1 MKRKLTFISLLV
13 SSLICSAQYPGS
25 KYYPTVDG
33 DDVTFRLSAPS
44 ASSVKV
50 FGDFLPGVNEYNL
63 GGNVEMVRNSEGE
76 WSYTAKDLAADFYF
90 YYFEVDGVKVLDPHN
105 LKVVCNYSEFY
116 NSFFISGK
124 ESEDLEYR
132 DSAKGSVNTIW
143 YDSPEYGGQR
153 RMNVYL
159 PADYSS
165 EKKYPVLYML
175 PGGGDDE
182 DTWIDMGRL
191 PQIMDNLI
199 GKKKAK
205 EMLVVMVNS
214 MPNQLSAPHFMNPI
228 PGKKSHF
235 EMMGTPEGASGGEF
249 ANDLIRNV
257 IPYIESHFSVIPEK
271 KGRAICG
278 VSMGGLYLTNI
289 IQNNPKTFDHI
300 ALMGSGMMGKGSGD
314 EVLGPVKKEGYRL
327 FWVGAGQKDMAF
339 SSAKNIMDAMDR
351 LSMPYV
357 YFDPQDGHNW
367 RSWRRNLM
375 NLVPELF
382 R

>member
-1 MKRKLTFISLLV
+1 MKRKLTLISLLA
-13 SSLICSAQYPGS
+13 SSIICSAQYPGS
-25 KYYPTVDG
+25 KYYPIVEG
-33 DDVTFRLSAPS
+33 DDVTFIISAPA

-50 FGDFLPGVNEYNL
+50 YGDFLPGVNEYNL

-76 WSYTAKDLAADFYF
+76 WSYTAKDLAPDFYF
-90 YYFEVDGVKVLDPHN
+90 YYFEIDGVKVLDPHN

-116 NSFFISGK
+116 NSFFISGE

-132 DSAKGSVNTIW
+132 DSAKGSVHTIW

-182 DTWIDMGRL
+182 DTWMDMGRL
-191 PQIMDNLI
+191 PQIMENLI
-199 GKKKAK
+199 AKKKAK

-214 MPNQLSAPHFMNPI
+214 MSNQLSAPHIMNPI

-300 ALMGSGMMGKGSGD
+300 ALMGSGIMGKGSGD
-314 EVLGPVKKEGYRL
+314 EVLEPVKKEGYRL
-327 FWVGAGQKDMAF
+327 FWIGAGQKDMAF
-339 SSAKNIMDAMDR
+339 SSARNIMEAMDR
-351 LSMPYV
+351 LSMPYI

>member
-1 MKRKLTFISLLV
+1 
-13 SSLICSAQYPGS
+13 
-25 KYYPTVDG
+25 
-33 DDVTFRLSAPS
+33 
-44 ASSVKV
+44 
-50 FGDFLPGVNEYNL
+50 
-63 GGNVEMVRNSEGE
+63 
-76 WSYTAKDLAADFYF
+76 
-90 YYFEVDGVKVLDPHN
+90 
-105 LKVVCNYSEFY
+105 
-116 NSFFISGK
+116 
-124 ESEDLEYR
+124 
-132 DSAKGSVNTIW
+132 
-143 YDSPEYGGQR
+143 
-153 RMNVYL
+153 MNVYL

-182 DTWIDMGRL
+182 DTWMDMGRL

-199 GKKKAK
+199 GKKKAE

-214 MPNQLSAPHFMNPI
+214 MPNQLSAPHIMNPI

-300 ALMGSGMMGKGSGD
+300 ALMGSGIMDKGAGD
-314 EVLGPVKKEGYRL
+314 EVLEPVKKDGYRL
-327 FWVGAGQKDMAF
+327 FWIGAGQKDMAF
-339 SSAKNIMDAMDR
+339 SSARNIMEAMDR
-351 LSMPYV
+351 LSMPYI

>member
-1 MKRKLTFISLLV
+1 MKRKLTLISLLA
-13 SSLICSAQYPGS
+13 SSIICSAQYPGS
-25 KYYPTVDG
+25 KYYPIVEG
-33 DDVTFRLSAPS
+33 DDVTFIISAPA

-50 FGDFLPGVNEYNL
+50 YGDFLPGVNEYNL

-76 WSYTAKDLAADFYF
+76 WSYTAKDLAPDFYF
-90 YYFEVDGVKVLDPHN
+90 YYFEIDGVKVLDPHN

-116 NSFFISGK
+116 NSFFISGE

-132 DSAKGSVNTIW
+132 DSAKGSVHTIW

-182 DTWIDMGRL
+182 DTWMDMGRL

-199 GKKKAK
+199 AKKKAK

-214 MPNQLSAPHFMNPI
+214 MPNQLSAPHIMNPI

-300 ALMGSGMMGKGSGD
+300 ALMGSGIMGKGSGD
-314 EVLGPVKKEGYRL
+314 EVLEPVKKEGYRL
-327 FWVGAGQKDMAF
+327 FWIGAGQKDMAF
-339 SSAKNIMDAMDR
+339 SSARNIMEAMDR
-351 LSMPYV
+351 LSMPYI